1 MERQCPCYRFAVVD
15 LSGEVYEGGFFL
27 YAFQVRY
34 LNQPSSMSGEMSTG
48 SRSSR
53 FPEGSG
59 RHV

>member
-34 LNQPSSMSGEMSTG
+34 LNQPLVYERRNVYGFTLL
-48 SRSSR
+48 
-53 FPEGSG
+53 PIP
-59 RHV
+59 